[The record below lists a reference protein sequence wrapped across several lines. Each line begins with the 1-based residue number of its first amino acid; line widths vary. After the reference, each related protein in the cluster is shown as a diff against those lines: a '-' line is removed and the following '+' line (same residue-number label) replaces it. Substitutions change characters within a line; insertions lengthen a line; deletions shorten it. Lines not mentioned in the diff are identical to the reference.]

1 MFNSILITCG
11 MFVLR
16 TYTCIQVFLFSVYNQ
31 YIKDSMI
38 ANVTYAVAYD
48 IRKLVYDHRIEPPY
62 PYFSISCRE
71 DRFKE
76 IVIRLTN
83 TPLELPN
90 QFSDLMEAVSRSNIF
105 SCENTFLLTMNVD
118 GKTISRMHGVDRQD
132 YSISGEKAR
141 THFLSIEYRHPAME
155 STVVIE
161 LDPSLYLVGNE
172 ILSAGFIER
181 YLEYQD
187 LAFVFDTEYVLDIMD
202 SKIKMLTLKSDQ
214 FVIVDKT
221 EYRVIRV

>member
-1 MFNSILITCG
+1 MFNSVMITCG

-16 TYTCIQVFLFSVYNQ
+16 TYTCIQVFFVSMYST

-38 ANVTYAVAYD
+38 ANITHAVVYD
-48 IRKLVYDHRIEPPY
+48 VRKLLYDHRIEPPY

-83 TPLELPN
+83 TQLELSD
-90 QFSDLMEAVSRSNIF
+90 QFDDLMEALSRSNIF
-105 SCENTFLLTMNVD
+105 SCEKTFLLTMKMG
-118 GKTISRMHGVDRQD
+118 GKMISRIHGADRQD
-132 YSISGEKAR
+132 YSISEEKAR
-141 THFLSIEYRHPAME
+141 THFLSIEYRHPEME

-161 LDPSLYLVGNE
+161 LDPALYLVGNE
-172 ILSAGFIER
+172 ILSSGFIER
-181 YLEYQD
+181 YLEYQNET
-187 LAFVFDTEYVLDIMD
+187 FVFDTRYVLDIMD
-202 SKIKMLTLKSDQ
+202 SKIKMLTLTSDQ
-214 FVIVDKT
+214 YVVLDKT

>member
-16 TYTCIQVFLFSVYNQ
+16 TYTCIQVFLFSVYNK

-62 PYFSISCRE
+62 PYFSISCHE

-105 SCENTFLLTMNVD
+105 SCENTFLLTMKLD

-155 STVVIE
+155 STIVIE

-187 LAFVFDTEYVLDIMD
+187 VAFVFDTEYVLDIMD
-202 SKIKMLTLKSDQ
+202 SKIKMLTLTSDQ
-214 FVIVDKT
+214 YVVLDKT

>member
-16 TYTCIQVFLFSVYNQ
+16 TYTCIQVFMFSVYNK

-105 SCENTFLLTMNVD
+105 SCENTFLLTMKVD

-132 YSISGEKAR
+132 YSISGEKVR

-155 STVVIE
+155 STIVIE

-187 LAFVFDTEYVLDIMD
+187 VAFVFDTEYVLDIMD
-202 SKIKMLTLKSDQ
+202 SKIKMLTLTSDQ
-214 FVIVDKT
+214 YVVLDKT

>member
-11 MFVLR
+11 MFVMR
-16 TYTCIQVFLFSVYNQ
+16 TYTYFQVFLFSIYNT

-38 ANVTYAVAYD
+38 ANVTHAVAYD

-62 PYFSISCRE
+62 PYLSISCRE

-83 TPLELPN
+83 PQLELCD
-90 QFSDLMEAVSRSNIF
+90 QFDDLMEAVSRSNIF
-105 SCENTFLLTMNVD
+105 SIESSFLLTMKVD
-118 GKTISRMHGVDRQD
+118 TKIISRIYGVERKE

-155 STVVIE
+155 SVIVID

-172 ILSAGFIER
+172 ILSAGFIHR

-187 LAFVFDTEYVLDIMD
+187 EPFVFDTDYVLDIMD
-202 SKIKMLTLKSDQ
+202 SKIKMLELKSNQ
-214 FVIVDKT
+214 YVVLDKT